1 MGCENNLYVKT
12 IFPFIITLICLLLF
26 ICDIQLG
33 LIIPLLLLFNLFD
46 NLLGIIKALF
56 EQLFTLIQLGLYM
69 LIIIYFFSWI
79 GFFYIPRMFTYEPV
93 DKNNEIIDNEEYIC
107 SSAISCILYFWNFGM
122 TSEGSIEMNLISY
135 KNDTNYY
142 LGQFFFDLFLYVS
155 IHMIFFNV
163 FLATITD
170 SFGKMRDQIQE
181 KENDINNSCFICQKT
196 KNDCINDFEDFEE
209 HIQNHD
215 KRKYIIFICN
225 ILDKDIKELTNE
237 EYVIYRRITE
247 KKINW
252 FPKNKKKNT
261 MKKMINELKELIVK
275 KNE

>member
-1 MGCENNLYVKT
+1 
-12 IFPFIITLICLLLF
+12 
-26 ICDIQLG
+26 
-33 LIIPLLLLFNLFD
+33 
-46 NLLGIIKALF
+46 
-56 EQLFTLIQLGLYM
+56 M

-122 TSEGSIEMNLISY
+122 TSEGSIEMNLINY
-135 KNDTNYY
+135 KNDTNYD

-252 FPKNKKKNT
+252 FPKK
-261 MKKMINELKELIVK
+261 
-275 KNE
+275 

>member
-1 MGCENNLYVKT
+1 
-12 IFPFIITLICLLLF
+12 
-26 ICDIQLG
+26 
-33 LIIPLLLLFNLFD
+33 
-46 NLLGIIKALF
+46 
-56 EQLFTLIQLGLYM
+56 
-69 LIIIYFFSWI
+69 
-79 GFFYIPRMFTYEPV
+79 MFTYEPI
-93 DKNNEIIDNEEYIC
+93 DKNNKINDNEEYIC
-107 SSAISCILYFWNFGM
+107 SSTISCILYFWNFGM

-215 KRKYIIFICN
+215 KRKYIIFIFN
-225 ILDKDIKELTNE
+225 ILNKDIKELTNE
-237 EYVIYRRITE
+237 
-247 KKINW
+247 
-252 FPKNKKKNT
+252 
-261 MKKMINELKELIVK
+261 
-275 KNE
+275 